1 MLSVLTSVALSG
13 LYNIRYALEVRPSLR
28 QPMRACLTAP

>member
-1 MLSVLTSVALSG
+1 MLSVLTSIALSG

-28 QPMRACLTAP
+28 RPMRA